1 MMENNN
7 SKSTLFDAELIK
19 RYSKPGP
26 RYTSYP
32 TAPMFSEA
40 IGPIEFRN
48 EIAKTNNST
57 EPVDLSL
64 YFHIPF
70 CDTLC
75 YFCACNMLITHDDDK
90 KENYLRYLKKEID
103 MIAELTKSDRKV
115 SQMHWGGGTPSYLPP
130 SQIVSLGKY
139 IRESFTFD
147 DDAEVSVEI
156 DPRGLTREH
165 LEAFKE
171 IGFNRI
177 SMGVQDF
184 DPEVQEAINRIQPED
199 MTIQVVD
206 WCRELGFKSINLDLI
221 YGLPHQNVEKFR
233 KTVRSVIDIKPDRI
247 ATFNYAH
254 VPWMKKHQTIIKDE
268 WLPSTD
274 EKLKLLHLVIDEFT
288 SAGYE
293 FIGMDHF
300 AFPEDEIVVAQ
311 NNGTLHRNFQGYSTK
326 KGCDLIA
333 MGITGISEVGDIYA
347 QNVKTLDEY
356 YEIIDSGELT
366 TFKGY
371 KLSHEDQLRKEIIM
385 QLMCHFY
392 LDKKSIGDAYNLSFD
407 EHFSDALEAM
417 EPMREDGL
425 LEITEDSITVLP
437 VGRLLIRNITMAFDE
452 YLTDKKEKEF
462 SKTI

>member
-1 MMENNN
+1 MMDKNNN
-7 SKSTLFDAELIK
+7 QSTLFDEKLIK

-40 IGPIEFRN
+40 IGPNEFRN
-48 EIAKTNNST
+48 EIARTNDSS
-57 EPVDLSL
+57 EPADLSL
-64 YFHIPF
+64 YYHIPF

-75 YFCACNMLITHDDDK
+75 YFCACSMMITHNDDK
-90 KENYLRYLKKEID
+90 KENYLGYLKREID
-103 MIAELTKSDRKV
+103 MISDLTKSNRKV
-115 SQMHWGGGTPSYLPP
+115 SQMHWGGGTPSYLFP
-130 SQIVSLGKY
+130 SQIVSLGGY
-139 IRESFTFD
+139 IQESFTFY

-165 LEAFKE
+165 LEAFRE

-184 DPEVQEAINRIQPED
+184 DHKVQKAINRIQPED
-199 MTIQVVD
+199 MTIQVVE

-221 YGLPHQNVEKFR
+221 YGLPYQNVESFR
-233 KTVRSVIDIKPDRI
+233 KTVKSVIKIKPDRI

-254 VPWMKKHQTIIKDE
+254 VPWMKKHQTLIKDE
-268 WLPSTD
+268 WLPSAD

-300 AFPEDEIVVAQ
+300 ALPEDELVAAQ
-311 NNGTLHRNFQGYSTK
+311 KSGTLNRNFMGYTTK

-333 MGITGISEVGDIYA
+333 MGITGISEVGNIYA
-347 QNVKTLDEY
+347 QNVKTLQEY
-356 YEIIDSGELT
+356 YEIIDNSEFA

-371 KLSHEDQLRKEIIM
+371 NLSNEDRLRKEIIM
-385 QLMCHFY
+385 QLMCHFK
-392 LDKKSIGDAYNLSFD
+392 LDKTSFNDAYDLNFD
-407 EHFSDALEAM
+407 EHFSKALKEL
-417 EPMREDGL
+417 EPMKKDGL
-425 LEITEDSITVLP
+425 LEITDDSITVLP
-437 VGRLLIRNITMAFDE
+437 TGRLLIRNITMAFDE
-452 YLTDKKEKEF
+452 YLTDKKENKF
-462 SKTI
+462 SKTV

>member
-1 MMENNN
+1 MMGNKNNN
-7 SKSTLFDAELIK
+7 STLFDEDLLK

-32 TAPMFSEA
+32 TAPLFSEE
-40 IGPIEFRN
+40 IGANDFRN
-48 EIAKTNNST
+48 EIARTNDLV
-57 EPVDLSL
+57 EPADLSL

-75 YFCACNMLITHDDDK
+75 YFCACSMMITHSDDK
-90 KENYLRYLKKEID
+90 KENYLGFLKKEID
-103 MIAELTKSDRKV
+103 MISELTKNKRKV
-115 SQMHWGGGTPSYLPP
+115 SQMHWGGGTPSYLLP
-130 SQIVSLGKY
+130 SQIVGLGEY
-139 IRESFTFD
+139 IQDSFTFD
-147 DDAEVSVEI
+147 DNAEVSVEI

-184 DPEVQEAINRIQPED
+184 DPDVQKAINRIQPED

-206 WCRELGFKSINLDLI
+206 WCRELGFESINLDLI
-221 YGLPHQNVEKFR
+221 YGLPHQNVNNFR
-233 KTVRSVIDIKPDRI
+233 KTIKSVIDIKPERI

-254 VPWMKKHQTIIKDE
+254 VPWMKKHQTLIKEE

-300 AFPEDEIVVAQ
+300 AFPEDEIVTAQ
-311 NNGTLHRNFQGYSTK
+311 NNGTLHRNFQGYTTK

-333 MGITGISEVGDIYA
+333 MGITGISEVGNMYA
-347 QNVKTLDEY
+347 QNVKTLEEY
-356 YEIIDSGELT
+356 YEIIDRGELA

-371 KLSHEDQLRKEIIM
+371 KLSNEDRLRKEIIM

-392 LDKKSIGDAYNLSFD
+392 LNKTSFGDANDLIFD
-407 EHFSDALEAM
+407 EHFSEALEVMIPM
-417 EPMREDGL
+417 ENDGL
-425 LEITEDSITVLP
+425 LEITDDSITVLP
-437 VGRLLIRNITMAFDE
+437 AGRLLIRNITMSFDE
-452 YLTDKKEKEF
+452 YLSDKKVSKF

>member
-1 MMENNN
+1 MDKKNR
-7 SKSTLFDAELIK
+7 STLFDKELLK

-32 TAPMFSEA
+32 TAPMFSEE
-40 IGPIEFRN
+40 IGPDQFRN
-48 EIAKTNNST
+48 EISRTNDASK
-57 EPVDLSL
+57 PADLSL

-75 YFCACNMLITHDDDK
+75 YFCACNMMITHDDDK
-90 KENYLRYLKKEID
+90 KERYLGYLKKEID
-103 MIAELTKSDRKV
+103 MIAELTKSNRKV
-115 SQMHWGGGTPSYLPP
+115 SKMNWGGGTPSYLPP
-130 SQIVSLGKY
+130 SQIVALGRY
-139 IRESFTFD
+139 IRESFTFL

-171 IGFNRI
+171 IGVNRI

-184 DPEVQEAINRIQPED
+184 DPDVQKAINRIQPED

-206 WCRELGFKSINLDLI
+206 WCRELGFESINLDLI
-221 YGLPHQNVEKFR
+221 YGLPHQTVEKFS

-254 VPWMKKHQTIIKDE
+254 VPWMKKHQTLIKDE

-300 AFPEDEIVVAQ
+300 AFPEDEIVTAQ
-311 NNGTLHRNFQGYSTK
+311 NNGTLHRNFQGYTTK

-333 MGITGISEVGDIYA
+333 MGITGISEVGNMYA
-347 QNVKTLDEY
+347 QNVKTLEEY
-356 YEIIDSGELT
+356 YGVIDKGELA

-371 KLSHEDQLRKEIIM
+371 ELSHEDRLRKEIIM

-392 LDKKSIGDAYNLSFD
+392 LNKRSFGDANDLIFD

-417 EPMREDGL
+417 APMEKDGL
-425 LEITEDSITVLP
+425 LEITDDSITVLP
-437 VGRLLIRNITMAFDE
+437 AGRLLIRNITMSFDE
-452 YLTDKKEKEF
+452 YLPVKKKRKF

>member
-1 MMENNN
+1 MENKNN
-7 SKSTLFDAELIK
+7 NSTLFDEELIK

-32 TAPMFSEA
+32 TAPMFSEE
-40 IGPIEFRN
+40 IGPNEFRSEISRTN
-48 EIAKTNNST
+48 ESL
-57 EPVDLSL
+57 EPADLSL

-75 YFCACNMLITHDDDK
+75 YFCACSMLITHSDDK
-90 KENYLRYLKKEID
+90 KENYLGFLKKEID
-103 MIAELTKSDRKV
+103 MISDLTKNKRKV
-115 SQMHWGGGTPSYLPP
+115 SQMHWGGGTPSYLLP
-130 SQIVSLGKY
+130 SQIVGLGEY
-139 IRESFTFD
+139 IQDSFAFD
-147 DDAEVSVEI
+147 DNAEVSVEI

-184 DPEVQEAINRIQPED
+184 DPEVQKTINRIQPED

-206 WCRELGFKSINLDLI
+206 WCRELGFESVNLDLI

-233 KTVRSVIDIKPDRI
+233 KTVESVIKIKPERI

-254 VPWMKKHQTIIKDE
+254 VPWMKKHQNLFKEE
-268 WLPSTD
+268 WLPSAD

-288 SAGYE
+288 SSGYE

-300 AFPEDEIVVAQ
+300 ALPEDEIVAAQ
-311 NNGTLHRNFQGYSTK
+311 NNGTLHRNFMGYTIK

-356 YEIIDSGELT
+356 YKIIDDDELA

-371 KLSHEDQLRKEIIM
+371 KLSNEDRLRKEIIM
-385 QLMCHFY
+385 QLLCHFK
-392 LDKKSIGDAYNLSFD
+392 LDKTSLGDAYDLNFD
-407 EHFSDALEAM
+407 EHFSDALEEM
-417 EPMREDGL
+417 EPMIEDGL
-425 LEITEDSITVLP
+425 LEISDDIITVLP
-437 VGRLLIRNITMAFDE
+437 AGRLLIRNITMAFDE
-452 YLTDKKEKEF
+452 YLTDKKENKF
-462 SKTI
+462 SKTV

>member
-1 MMENNN
+1 MMENKNN
-7 SKSTLFDAELIK
+7 QSTLFDEELIK

-40 IGPIEFRN
+40 IGPIEFKS
-48 EIAKTNNST
+48 EISRTNDSL
-57 EPVDLSL
+57 EPADLSL

-75 YFCACNMLITHDDDK
+75 YFCACAMLITHSDDK
-90 KENYLRYLKKEID
+90 KENYIGYLKREID
-103 MIAELTKSDRKV
+103 MVSDLTKNKRKV
-115 SQMHWGGGTPSYLPP
+115 SQMHWGGGTPSYLLP
-130 SQIVSLGKY
+130 SQIVGLGEY
-139 IRESFTFD
+139 IQERFTFD
-147 DDAEVSVEI
+147 SDAEVSVEI

-184 DPEVQEAINRIQPED
+184 DPEVQKTINRIQPEE

-206 WCRELGFKSINLDLI
+206 WCRELGFKSVNLDLI

-233 KTVRSVIDIKPDRI
+233 KTVKSVIDIRPERI

-254 VPWMKKHQTIIKDE
+254 VPWMKKHQKLLKDE
-268 WLPSTD
+268 WLPSAD

-288 SAGYE
+288 SSGYE

-300 AFPEDEIVVAQ
+300 ALPEDEIVAAQ
-311 NNGTLHRNFQGYSTK
+311 NNGTLHRNFQGYTIK

-356 YEIIDSGELT
+356 YKIIDNSEFA

-371 KLSHEDQLRKEIIM
+371 KLSNEDKLRKEIIM
-385 QLMCHFY
+385 QLMCHFK
-392 LDKKSIGDAYNLSFD
+392 LDKTSIENDYELRFD
-407 EHFSDALEAM
+407 EHFSDTLEALE
-417 EPMREDGL
+417 PMIEDGL
-425 LEITEDSITVLP
+425 LEISDDLITVLP
-437 VGRLLIRNITMAFDE
+437 AGRLLIRNITMAFDE
-452 YLTDKKEKEF
+452 YLTDKKENKF
-462 SKTI
+462 SKTV

>member
-1 MMENNN
+1 MMDKIN
-7 SKSTLFDAELIK
+7 KSTLFDKELLK

-32 TAPMFSEA
+32 TAPMFSEE
-40 IGPIEFRN
+40 IGPDDFRN
-48 EIAKTNNST
+48 EISKTNDAS
-57 EPVDLSL
+57 EPANLSL

-75 YFCACNMLITHDDDK
+75 YFCACNMMITHDDDK
-90 KENYLRYLKKEID
+90 KERYLGYLKKEID
-103 MIAELTKSDRKV
+103 MIAELTENDRKV

-184 DPEVQEAINRIQPED
+184 DPDVQKAINRIQPED

-206 WCRELGFKSINLDLI
+206 WCRELGFESINLDLI
-221 YGLPHQNVEKFR
+221 YGLPHQSVEKFS
-233 KTVRSVIDIKPDRI
+233 KTIKSVIDIKPERI

-254 VPWMKKHQTIIKDE
+254 VPWMKKHQTLIKEE

-274 EKLKLLHLVIDEFT
+274 EKLKLLNLVIDEFT

-300 AFPEDEIVVAQ
+300 AFPDDEIVIAQ
-311 NNGTLHRNFQGYSTK
+311 NNGTLHRNFQGYTTK
-326 KGCDLIA
+326 KGCDLVA

-347 QNVKTLDEY
+347 QNVKTLEEY
-356 YEIIDSGELT
+356 YEVIDNGELA

-371 KLSHEDQLRKEIIM
+371 KLSKEDKLRKEIIM

-392 LDKKSIGDAYNLSFD
+392 LNKTSFGEVNDLIFD

-417 EPMREDGL
+417 EPMEKDGL
-425 LEITEDSITVLP
+425 LEMTDESITVLP
-437 VGRLLIRNITMAFDE
+437 VGRLLIRNITMSFDE
-452 YLTDKKEKEF
+452 YLTDKKEKKF

>member
-1 MMENNN
+1 MMNKKNNQ
-7 SKSTLFDAELIK
+7 STQFDEKLIK

-40 IGPIEFRN
+40 IGPNEFRN
-48 EIAKTNNST
+48 EIVKTNDSS
-57 EPVDLSL
+57 EPADLSL
-64 YFHIPF
+64 YYHIPF

-75 YFCACNMLITHDDDK
+75 YFCACSMMITHSDDK
-90 KENYLRYLKKEID
+90 KENYLGYLKREID
-103 MIAELTKSDRKV
+103 MISDLTKSNRKV
-115 SQMHWGGGTPSYLPP
+115 SQMHWGGGTPSYLFP
-130 SQIVSLGKY
+130 SQIVSLGGY
-139 IRESFTFD
+139 IQESFTFD

-184 DPEVQEAINRIQPED
+184 DHKVQKAINRIQPED
-199 MTIQVVD
+199 MTIQVVE

-221 YGLPHQNVEKFR
+221 YGLPYQNVKSFR
-233 KTVRSVIDIKPDRI
+233 KTVKSVIKIKPDRI

-254 VPWMKKHQTIIKDE
+254 VPWMKKHQTLIKDE

-274 EKLKLLHLVIDEFT
+274 VKLKLLHLVIDEFT

-300 AFPEDEIVVAQ
+300 ALPEDELVAAQ
-311 NNGTLHRNFQGYSTK
+311 KNGTLNRNFMGYTTK

-347 QNVKTLDEY
+347 QNVKTLQEY
-356 YEIIDSGELT
+356 YEIIDNSEFA

-371 KLSHEDQLRKEIIM
+371 KLSNEDRLRKEIIM
-385 QLMCHFY
+385 QLMCHFK
-392 LDKKSIGDAYNLSFD
+392 LDKTSFGNGYNINFD
-407 EHFSDALEAM
+407 EHFSKALKTL
-417 EPMREDGL
+417 EPMKEDGL
-425 LEITEDSITVLP
+425 LEITDDSITVLP
-437 VGRLLIRNITMAFDE
+437 TGRLLIRNITMAFDE
-452 YLTDKKEKEF
+452 YLTDKKENKF
-462 SKTI
+462 SKTV

>member
-1 MMENNN
+1 MKNKNNQ
-7 SKSTLFDAELIK
+7 STLFDKELIK

-32 TAPMFSEA
+32 TAPMFSES
-40 IGPIEFRN
+40 IGPAEFRN
-48 EIAKTNNST
+48 EIAETNNSS
-57 EPVDLSL
+57 EPADLSL

-90 KENYLRYLKKEID
+90 KEKYLRYLKKEID
-103 MIAELTKSDRKV
+103 MIEGLTKSTRKV
-115 SQMHWGGGTPSYLPP
+115 SQMHWGGGTPSYLSP
-130 SQIVSLGKY
+130 SQITGLGGY
-139 IRESFTFD
+139 IRDSFTFD

-165 LEAFKE
+165 LEAFRE

-184 DPEVQEAINRIQPED
+184 DPEVQKAINRIQPED

-206 WCRELGFKSINLDLI
+206 WCRELGFESVNLDLI
-221 YGLPHQNVEKFR
+221 YGLPYQSVEKFR

-254 VPWMKKHQTIIKDE
+254 VPWMKKHQTLIKDE

-300 AFPEDEIVVAQ
+300 AFPEDEIVTAQ
-311 NNGTLHRNFQGYSTK
+311 NNGTLHRNFMGYTTK
-326 KGCDLIA
+326 KECDLIA
-333 MGITGISEVGDIYA
+333 MGITGISEVGDLYA

-356 YEIIDSGELT
+356 YEVIDNGELA

-371 KLSHEDQLRKEIIM
+371 KLSSEDNLRKEIIM

-392 LDKKSIGDAYNLSFD
+392 LDKTSFGEANDLIFD
-407 EHFSDALEAM
+407 EHFSDAIEAL

-425 LEITEDSITVLP
+425 LEITDDSITVLP
-437 VGRLLIRNITMAFDE
+437 AGRLLIRNITMSFDE
-452 YLTDKKEKEF
+452 YLTDNKEKKF